1 MSFSYP
7 LGFLV
12 LLFIPIL
19 IIIYILKNK
28 FTEQTVSSTYL
39 WTLSERF
46 LKVRRPISRLYGIIS
61 LLLQILAVTVI
72 AFAIAHPKISLPNSA
87 RDLCFILDGS
97 GSMNILDGDET
108 RFEKGK
114 NEIEYLINDS
124 VEGSTYTLICVS
136 DAPRVIFRE
145 MSNKERAI
153 ELLESTLSSSVSSNC
168 IDALPYAQ
176 NYFDENR
183 SMLTYLIT
191 DKNYETNNLNLI
203 SVGELVDNYA
213 IGDISYSVS
222 IRRLKVSG
230 NIKSYQGNKDI
241 RVALSIDGEQREEQ
255 TVYVSTDTQGTFSF
269 ENVEIEEGY
278 KSIKVEILESDA
290 LIADNERIIYNIAM
304 EHRNTALLISDNPFY
319 LESILT
325 SFNRIE
331 LKVIPSVEYSPE
343 THKGYG
349 LYIFHNYNPNGLPED
364 GAVWLINIDGATPN
378 YGFSFQDSIPTSG
391 TGYPVTVS
399 NRSGSILDSLREGLT
414 GDSFYVTGYQKYGLY
429 KNNYSTLL
437 SYQGDPLLFVGN
449 TSSGNRQAV
458 IAFDI
463 GNSNLALSLDYIVI
477 MNNLVNYSFPTVLE
491 ESSYTTGDKITIN
504 VIANCSSIQVIA
516 PSGNSSFLDVNS
528 SIAEYTTT
536 EAGTYTINVSLDGE
550 IRTFNVYASIPEA
563 ESDVSSPTEVQQL
576 ALQGELEQNFGDG
589 IYQSLIYLFVILGVI
604 FVADWLV
611 YCYEQY
617 KLR

>member
-46 LKVRRPISRLYGIIS
+46 LKVRRPISRIYGILS
-61 LLLQILAVTVI
+61 LLLQILAVIVI

-97 GSMNILDGDET
+97 GSMNITDGEKT

-114 NEIEYLINDS
+114 DEIQYLINDS

-136 DAPRVIFRE
+136 DAPRVVFRE

-153 ELLESTLSSSVSSNC
+153 ELLNSTTSSSVSSNC

-176 NYFDENR
+176 DYFDENR
-183 SMLTYLIT
+183 SMLTYLVS

-203 SVGELVDNYA
+203 SVGSLVDNYA
-213 IGDISYSVS
+213 IGDVSYSVL
-222 IRRLKVSG
+222 IRRLRVNG
-230 NIKSYQGNKDI
+230 NVKSYQGNKDV
-241 RVALSIDGEQREEQ
+241 RVVLYIDDVQKAEQ
-255 TVYVSTDTQGTFSF
+255 TIYVSADTQGTFSF
-269 ENVEIEEGY
+269 EDIEIEEGY
-278 KSIKVEILESDA
+278 KSIKVAIVEEDA
-290 LIADNERIIYNIAM
+290 LISDNEKILYNIAM
-304 EHRNTALLISDNPFY
+304 EHQNTALLISDNPFY
-319 LESILT
+319 LKSILT
-325 SFNRIE
+325 SFNRIN
-331 LKVIPSVEYSPE
+331 LTVIPTADYSPE
-343 THKGYG
+343 IHRNFG
-349 LYIFHNYNPNGLPED
+349 LYIFHSYNPNGLPED
-364 GAVWLINIDGATPN
+364 GAVWLINIEGATPD
-378 YGFSFQDSIPTSG
+378 YGFSYQETHNYGS
-391 TGYPVTVS
+391 TGVPLTLS
-399 NRSGSILDSLREGLT
+399 TRSGSILDGLREGLT
-414 GDSFYVTGYQKYGLY
+414 GDSFYVTTYQKYGLY

-437 SYQGDPLLFVGN
+437 SYEGDPLLFVGN

-463 GNSNLALSLDYIVI
+463 GNSNLALSFDYIAI
-477 MNNLVNYSFPTVLE
+477 MNNLVTYSFPTVLNQA
-491 ESSYTTGDKITIN
+491 SYVAGDKIIIN
-504 VIANCSSIQVIA
+504 VVANCSSIQVVA
-516 PSGNSSFLDVNS
+516 PSGNSSYLDVSS

-536 EAGTYTINVSLDGE
+536 EAGTYTINVLVAGE
-550 IRTFNVYASIPEA
+550 MKTFNVYASIPEA
-563 ESDVSSPTEVQQL
+563 ESNVASVAEVTQL

-589 IYQSLIYLFVILGVI
+589 IYQSIIYLFIILGVI